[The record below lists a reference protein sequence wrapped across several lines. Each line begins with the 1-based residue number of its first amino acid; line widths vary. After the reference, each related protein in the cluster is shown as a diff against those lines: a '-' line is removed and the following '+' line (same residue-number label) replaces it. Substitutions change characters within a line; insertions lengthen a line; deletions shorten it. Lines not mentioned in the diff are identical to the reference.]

1 MEEKREQ
8 GRVRIDRRATIRL
21 SRGLRVVVRTVEIS
35 GSGMSFRY
43 EAPAEIGALL
53 EIELGI
59 PAPGGIQAI
68 KVQGKVFHSHLIG
81 NEFHSGIK
89 FVSLGDAER
98 LAILRFIKVKE
109 RQRLSSS

>member
-43 EAPAEIGALL
+43 EAPADEKA
-53 EIELGI
+53 E
-59 PAPGGIQAI
+59 AR
-68 KVQGKVFHSHLIG
+68 
-81 NEFHSGIK
+81 N
-89 FVSLGDAER
+89 LGDAGRRKAGRRGRHENYP
-98 LAILRFIKVKE
+98 
-109 RQRLSSS
+109 